1 MATLKPQRIQPLPP
15 LPIERLV
22 HPFVIFAKQAS
33 AGGIVLLACTILAMA
48 WANSPFSHTYF
59 NLWSTPLEVRLGE
72 LVKIEKPLLLWIND
86 GLMAIF
92 FFLVGMEIKR
102 ELLVGELRSPRKAM
116 LSIAAALGGM
126 VVPAC
131 IYAALNWGTPEI
143 RGWGIPMATDIAFAL
158 GALALLGTRAPLALK
173 VFLTALAIIDDLGAV
188 LVIALFYTENLKPEF
203 LLYSLLVWGVMV
215 VANGLGVRGG
225 LPYFLMGVVMW
236 FFMLKSG
243 VHATVAGVLAAF
255 AIPVR
260 SRIDPELFIACVREY
275 LNEFDQPVAERTII
289 LSPEQQAAIEAI
301 EREALRVQSPLQR
314 LERLLHNFV
323 VFFVVPVFALA
334 NAGVALSA
342 EGGLNLTDRVIW
354 GVALGLLIGKPL
366 GITLAS
372 WLAVRLGIAQL
383 PRGISFTHIVGVGFL
398 GGIGFTMALFIAGL
412 AFQGDALDLAKLG
425 ILGGSTIA
433 GIIGLLLLRLMTEP
447 QPELEY
453 AE

>member
-1 MATLKPQRIQPLPP
+1 MATLRTQKVQPLPP

-22 HPFVIFAKQAS
+22 RPFATFAKQAS
-33 AGGIVLLACTILAMA
+33 AGGIVLLVCAIIAMA
-48 WANSPFSHTYF
+48 WANSPLSQAYFS
-59 NLWSTPLEVRLGE
+59 LWSTPLEVRLGE

-126 VVPAC
+126 VVPAG

-188 LVIALFYTENLKPEF
+188 LVIAVFYTENLKPEF
-203 LLYSLLVWGVMV
+203 LLYSLLVWGVMIA
-215 VANGLGVRGG
+215 ANGLGVRGG

-260 SRIDPELFIACVREY
+260 SRIDPELFIARVREY

-289 LSPEQQAAIEAI
+289 LSPEQQSAIEAI

-314 LERLLHNFV
+314 LEHLLHNFV
-323 VFFVVPVFALA
+323 AFFVMPVFALA
-334 NAGVALSA
+334 NAGVALDT

-383 PRGISFTHIVGVGFL
+383 PRGIGFTHIVGVGFL

-412 AFQGDALDLAKLG
+412 AFRGDELDLAKLG
-425 ILGGSTIA
+425 ILGGSAIA
-433 GIIGLLLLRLMTEP
+433 GVIGFLLLRLMTQP

-453 AE
+453 A